1 MGPVNWLAV
10 VVAAGVAVG
19 LAVLCYGSL
28 ARKAQTPLA
37 KVAGLI
43 GNFVLFLVPAALLGH
58 NFARVGTETLAAKPW
73 LYFMMSGGWALAI
86 IIPLLTFT
94 YARRRLPAG
103 VALAD
108 SLFALATFLAMG
120 TVFWALS

>member
-1 MGPVNWLAV
+1 M
-10 VVAAGVAVG
+10 
-19 LAVLCYGSL
+19 

-43 GNFVLFLVPAALLGH
+43 GNFALFMVPATMLGH
-58 NFARVGTETLAAKPW
+58 NFARIGAETLAAKPW
-73 LYFMMSGGWALAI
+73 LYFMMSGGLALAI

-94 YARRRLPAG
+94 YARRRLPGG

-108 SLFALATFLAMG
+108 SLFALAIFLMMG

>member
-10 VVAAGVAVG
+10 VLAAGVAVG

-43 GNFVLFLVPAALLGH
+43 GNFVLFMVPATMLGH
-58 NFARVGTETLAAKPW
+58 NFARIGVDTLAARPW
-73 LYFMMSGGWALAI
+73 LYFMMSGGLALAI

-94 YARRRLPAG
+94 YARRRLPTG
-103 VALAD
+103 IALAD
-108 SLFALATFLAMG
+108 SLFALAIFLTMG
-120 TVFWALS
+120 TVFWIMS